1 MAGRSS
7 CLRDFGGEGSKTWE
21 IRALFWVLIYC
32 LLCLQTGSRVGARC
46 PLSSA
51 QRIRKSISGSGSRAV
66 GGTDKMVGTPPDG
79 VVWVSRAVGTRR
91 GGVLGRIREARRALG
106 FGLRGGRGTFD
117 AAGTDPA
124 TPVMDASAVASSS
137 EGGEAYRR
145 VDAGGALGYHTS
157 SRRQSRRPSRTTLA
171 SISSRASRA
180 SQFSPSPQKIHNP
193 HLTPVNQ
200 GSGQDDPTP
209 PEFSKKYP
217 SKPSPS
223 PSSTGVRSNEH
234 VVIIG
239 GGLAG
244 LSVALHL
251 LKMDPAIN
259 LQIWDENPEVGVGG
273 ASAAAAGLIHPFNP
287 RGGKLWMGDLAF
299 DKAIALIK
307 HVERE
312 AGVGVFSD
320 GRAVSDTSSVSV
332 AVSDTSSVPFAKTP
346 TNTSNE
352 NRGPS
357 EFPSHSPNVT
367 ERQRNRREVASGIL
381 RLALN
386 PKQERDYRKAS
397 EKFPD
402 EAVFL
407 EPSEVFSMHLN
418 APNDTRGGLHIK
430 DARSVEP
437 PRYLRAMW
445 KACQKTNRVSWAHKK
460 ISDVNKDTFL
470 DAKKE
475 GLLIGH
481 VVICIGAGVCGLSGL
496 PFHLPITP
504 CRGQNV
510 LFEIAE
516 GQDSRDYPTAPI
528 DTKGERATGAMGV
541 PAKDFPARSQMD
553 IPVISGRYLVPL
565 LSRNSDDDGNNHYGY
580 RLLGGAT
587 FENDGNPFREPSQ
600 ERAVQDL
607 EPHLKKLYPSLFKS
621 HVAVKAIAGVRA
633 LPDRT
638 ENGSIPL
645 TLRSN
650 HLCA

>member
-1 MAGRSS
+1 MPIFDFWIVGDQDGLGGCFFFAAHVSGEIVDYWAHSTVCAVVCYTPVRWQPEDGGTLHRPGQTVRPYSCAGLMAGRSS

-259 LQIWDENPEVGVGG
+259 LQIWDENP
-273 ASAAAAGLIHPFNP
+273 
-287 RGGKLWMGDLAF
+287 
-299 DKAIALIK
+299 
-307 HVERE
+307 
-312 AGVGVFSD
+312 
-320 GRAVSDTSSVSV
+320 
-332 AVSDTSSVPFAKTP
+332 
-346 TNTSNE
+346 
-352 NRGPS
+352 
-357 EFPSHSPNVT
+357 
-367 ERQRNRREVASGIL
+367 
-381 RLALN
+381 
-386 PKQERDYRKAS
+386 
-397 EKFPD
+397 
-402 EAVFL
+402 
-407 EPSEVFSMHLN
+407 
-418 APNDTRGGLHIK
+418 
-430 DARSVEP
+430 
-437 PRYLRAMW
+437 
-445 KACQKTNRVSWAHKK
+445 
-460 ISDVNKDTFL
+460 
-470 DAKKE
+470 
-475 GLLIGH
+475 
-481 VVICIGAGVCGLSGL
+481 
-496 PFHLPITP
+496 
-504 CRGQNV
+504 
-510 LFEIAE
+510 
-516 GQDSRDYPTAPI
+516 
-528 DTKGERATGAMGV
+528 
-541 PAKDFPARSQMD
+541 
-553 IPVISGRYLVPL
+553 
-565 LSRNSDDDGNNHYGY
+565 
-580 RLLGGAT
+580 
-587 FENDGNPFREPSQ
+587 
-600 ERAVQDL
+600 
-607 EPHLKKLYPSLFKS
+607 
-621 HVAVKAIAGVRA
+621 
-633 LPDRT
+633 
-638 ENGSIPL
+638 
-645 TLRSN
+645 
-650 HLCA
+650 